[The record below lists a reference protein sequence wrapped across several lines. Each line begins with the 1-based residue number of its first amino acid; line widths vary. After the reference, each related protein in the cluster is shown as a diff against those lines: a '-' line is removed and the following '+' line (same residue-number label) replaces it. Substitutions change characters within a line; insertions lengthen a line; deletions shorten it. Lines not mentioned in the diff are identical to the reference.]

1 MECAKYKG
9 QIVVRGDWSSDFT
22 NPITIR
28 EYWPTGLVAGEY
40 PQLIGKKA
48 YRTNIPW
55 VYRIE
60 GIGIEI
66 TLKDRE
72 KTRPVYVES
81 KKIKKPK
88 WAVRY
93 RSGKWCRY

>member
-1 MECAKYKG
+1 MECIEHKG
-9 QIVVRGDWSSDFT
+9 QIVIRGDWSSDFT
-22 NPITIR
+22 KPVTIR
-28 EYWPTGLVAGEY
+28 EYWPTGLVASGY
-40 PQLIGKKA
+40 LHLIGKKA
-48 YRTNIPW
+48 HHTGIPW
-55 VYRIE
+55 IYRVE